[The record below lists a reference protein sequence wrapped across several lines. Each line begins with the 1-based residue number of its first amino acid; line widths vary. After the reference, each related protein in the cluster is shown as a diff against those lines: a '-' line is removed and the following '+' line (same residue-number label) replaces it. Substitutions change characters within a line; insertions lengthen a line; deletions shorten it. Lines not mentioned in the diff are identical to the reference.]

1 MKATLDRYRIEA
13 ELGAGGMG
21 RVYRAF
27 DPRLQRRIALK
38 LLLPTGEQ
46 GEPHDEAVGRL
57 LREARAAAA
66 LNHPNVIAVYDVG
79 EAEGTPFIAME
90 LALGVSLNR
99 YVGDP
104 SISWLT
110 RLRWLMDIARAL
122 SAAHRVGLIHR
133 DVKPA
138 NVILRDDGVIKVL
151 DFGIARWS
159 VIELD
164 PTTPLPTESAGLLTD
179 SRRLGTPLYMSPE
192 QLRGEP
198 IDPRADQFSWGVMAY
213 ELLAGKIPWEA
224 VGSISAIGMILGKD
238 PAPLRGGPA
247 GAEVSPEVALV
258 VMRALQKDVS
268 ARFASMDEV
277 VARLEP
283 WVARGPSS
291 SVLPPPRTGSMS
303 DAPTAQMRTPREL
316 GPSSA
321 SAPVPASSRRPSASD
336 LLPPSRPPPR
346 TSRATPRPYQL
357 ETTQPTGSPM
367 KTEQRDLGGRFPL
380 WSRRP
385 AAVLLL
391 GASLLAGVTLFA
403 LRPKSPHTADPR
415 STSPISPMS
424 PTLEAASTTLADLPP
439 PRECTPDATAAVQ
452 MGLRL
457 MRQGDYEQAT
467 RRFASAADSD
477 AGCAEAHMRLALT
490 GQYFVSS
497 ARSHAAFQR
506 AIQLR
511 DHLSER
517 DRGLLDAYEPSL
529 LRDSPDRDELS
540 ARLLS
545 LVARFSGDAELEML
559 AASESRA
566 PVAVRLAHAERAVTI
581 DPQYSDGW
589 QNLGK
594 LLDLSGRDDDALN
607 ALERCLRVAPLST
620 DCLWQRIDIFR
631 AKGRCEEMETDA
643 RRMIAQ
649 SPETS
654 KGHELLASALA
665 SQGSPIPTIDE
676 ALRHH
681 WDKLPQDERAEA
693 QRFEQAKL
701 AALAGD
707 FDATEG
713 HARDLALLVQGSSE
727 LRRQARPTQIR
738 LELRLETRRHAE
750 ATKIAEEFAERARA
764 WQQQVDAITAAAR
777 DDLYDEARLYA
788 LSRDT
793 GALSLDAWRMEM
805 KRWRARTQ
813 QSSYRDD
820 DRTLWAIAWAMPAR
834 DGREAAAAI
843 AVFPGGLPSAEEGAS
858 DAGQGAASAGPLNFR
873 SAGFPYAFT
882 GRALLLAGQLDAA
895 IAYLRR
901 GAKACTALEDPFL
914 HTRTH
919 LWLGQALE
927 RRGERSSACVA
938 YGVVLKRW
946 GSAKPRSSTADE
958 ARKAAR
964 SLGCPRVR

>member
-1 MKATLDRYRIEA
+1 LKATLDRYRIEA

-38 LLLPTGEQ
+38 LLLPKGEH
-46 GEPHDEAVGRL
+46 GEPHDEAVARL

-90 LALGVSLNR
+90 LALGASLNR

-110 RLRWLMDIARAL
+110 RLRWLTDIARAL
-122 SAAHRVGLIHR
+122 GAAHRVGLIHR

-159 VIELD
+159 VIEID
-164 PTTPLPTESAGLLTD
+164 PTTPLPTESADLLTD

-198 IDPRADQFSWGVMAY
+198 IDHRADQFSWGVMAY

-224 VGSISAIGMILGKD
+224 VGSISVIGMILGKD
-238 PAPLRGGPA
+238 PGPIHEGPA
-247 GAEVSPEVALV
+247 GAEVSSEVAAV
-258 VMRALQKDVS
+258 VMQTLQKNAA
-268 ARFASMDEV
+268 ARFASMDEI
-277 VARLEP
+277 VAHLEP

-291 SVLPPPRTGSMS
+291 SVLPPLRTGSIS
-303 DAPTAQMRTPREL
+303 DEPTVKIRSPREL
-316 GPSSA
+316 EPT
-321 SAPVPASSRRPSASD
+321 SAPTPGPASSRRPSGTD
-336 LLPPSRPPPR
+336 LLPPSRPAPR

-357 ETTQPTGSPM
+357 ETTQPTGSLVE
-367 KTEQRDLGGRFPL
+367 TGQRDLGARWP
-380 WSRRP
+380 RRH
-385 AAVLLL
+385 AALLLL
-391 GASLLAGVTLFA
+391 GASLLAGITLFA
-403 LRPKSPHTADPR
+403 LSPKSPPTAEPL
-415 STSPISPMS
+415 SAAPTSPISPTS
-424 PTLEAASTTLADLPP
+424 LTRKAASTTLADLPP
-439 PRECTPDATAAVQ
+439 PRECTPEATAAVQ

-457 MRQGDYEQAT
+457 MRQGDYEQAA

-477 AGCAEAHMRLALT
+477 ADCAAAHMRLAVT
-490 GQYFVSS
+490 GHYFIPS
-497 ARSHAAFQR
+497 ARSHAAFER
-506 AIQLR
+506 ALQLR

-529 LRDSPDRDELS
+529 LREPPDRDELS
-540 ARLLS
+540 ARVLA
-545 LVARFSGDAELEML
+545 LVEHFAGDAELEML

-566 PVAVRLAHAERAVTI
+566 PIDVRLAHAERAVAI
-581 DPQYSDGW
+581 DPQYPDGW

-594 LLDLSGRDDDALN
+594 LLDLSGRVDEALS
-607 ALERCLRVAPLST
+607 ALDHCLRVAPLAT
-620 DCLWQRIDIFR
+620 DCLWQRIHIFR
-631 AKGRCEEMETDA
+631 AKGRCEEMENDA

-665 SQGSPIPTIDE
+665 SQGSPIQTIEE

-681 WDKLPQDERAEA
+681 WDKLPKEERAEG
-693 QRFEQAKL
+693 QHFEQAKL

-707 FDATEG
+707 FDAAEG
-713 HARDLALLVQGSSE
+713 HARDLALLVQDASE
-727 LRRQARPTQIR
+727 LRRHARPTQIR

-750 ATKIAEEFAERARA
+750 AAKIAEEFAERARA
-764 WQQQVDAITAAAR
+764 WRRQVDALTGAAR

-788 LSRDT
+788 LSRDAGT
-793 GALSLDAWRMEM
+793 LSLDAWRTEM
-805 KRWRARTQ
+805 KGWRARTQ

-834 DGREAAAAI
+834 DSREAAAAI
-843 AVFPGGLPSAEEGAS
+843 AVFPGGLLTAQEGAS
-858 DAGQGAASAGPLNFR
+858 DAGQGAASAGPLSFR

-882 GRALLLAGQLDAA
+882 GRALLLTDQLDAA

-901 GAKACTALEDPFL
+901 GAAACTALEDPFL

-927 RRGERSSACVA
+927 RRGERSAACAA
-938 YGVVLKRW
+938 YGVILKRW

-964 SLGCPRVR
+964 SLGCPRMR